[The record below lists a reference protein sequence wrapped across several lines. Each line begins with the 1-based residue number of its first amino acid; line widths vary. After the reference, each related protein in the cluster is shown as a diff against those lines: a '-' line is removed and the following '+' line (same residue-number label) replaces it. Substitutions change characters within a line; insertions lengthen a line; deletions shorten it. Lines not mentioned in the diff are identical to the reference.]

1 MSFSSNW
8 RNLAI
13 TVFCI
18 GVSGC
23 EDEEQVKRL
32 QEEVRLIGEM
42 QRDAQS
48 EASRLSSQIQELT
61 AEKERLRLENA
72 KLIEAMETL
81 RKESTQL
88 QKDFDAYRQN
98 YKTTMRTRG
107 VGMSLG
113 TLVVNG
119 TTFNEVVCRQVTEE
133 HIAVM
138 HSTGPAKFTWEKVPD
153 LVRVRFGIE
162 KPGEYPQRE
171 FHTVAPL
178 SAEQSYDTEVSKF
191 DKAMVDSMLKYQKL
205 SQDRAELTREVI
217 KIRNA
222 YSLTKR
228 KGGETSELSMQ
239 INIAE
244 VKVAKLSA
252 ELDSIR
258 LYQSGLLNNDPRR
271 KKKR

>member
-1 MSFSSNW
+1 M
-8 RNLAI
+8 
-13 TVFCI
+13 
-18 GVSGC
+18 
-23 EDEEQVKRL
+23 RL

-48 EASRLSSQIQELT
+48 EASRLSSQIQVLT

-72 KLIEAMETL
+72 KLMEAMETL

-107 VGMSLG
+107 VGMNLG

-133 HIAVM
+133 HLAVM

-153 LVRVRFGIE
+153 MVRVKFGIE
-162 KPGEYPQRE
+162 KPGEYPQRNFE
-171 FHTVAPL
+171 TVAPVTTTL
-178 SAEQSYDTEVSKF
+178 SYDVEVSNF
-191 DKAMVDSMLKYQKL
+191 DKAMVDSMVRYQML
-205 SQDRAELTREVI
+205 SRERSDLTRETI
-217 KIRNA
+217 KLKNA
-222 YSLTKR
+222 LAIQKR
-228 KGGETSELSMQ
+228 KGGETTELSMKMNVADVKAAK
-239 INIAE
+239 IN
-244 VKVAKLSA
+244 A
-252 ELDSIR
+252 ELNAIR